1 MSVNPSMRI
10 VCSGEHVSMGR
21 TRTFFMIIL
30 IWARG
35 HEMSFG
41 SPASRGAGEPLQL
54 TVIPDRSVT
63 VREVY
68 GFQAVSGA
76 DQVTVPLGAWEADG
90 FRLVVLKCDKEDGGD
105 SSGMQLV
112 AQCELSL
119 PAGDLM
125 LDRQGVFLSLDDLPQ
140 VDEEADQLAARREQ
154 WFRAL
159 PEFNFILEPLRKGN
173 PASAYWTIQR
183 QLDEIVLEAV
193 QAHDELRDLY
203 LEMYEHISQ
212 VVESSLHS

>member
-1 MSVNPSMRI
+1 MAVNPSMRI
-10 VCSGEHVSMGR
+10 VCSGGHVFMGR

-35 HEMSFG
+35 NEMSFG
-41 SPASRGAGEPLQL
+41 SPAGWGAGEPLEL
-54 TVIPDRSVT
+54 TVIPHRSVT

-68 GFQAVSGA
+68 GFPAVPGA
-76 DQVTVPLGAWEADG
+76 EQVTVPLGAWEADG
-90 FRLVVLKCDKEDGGD
+90 FRLVVLKCEKEESGD
-105 SSGMQLV
+105 LSGMQL
-112 AQCELSL
+112 AAHCELSV
-119 PAGDLM
+119 PAGGLV
-125 LDRQGVFLSLDDLPQ
+125 LERQGVYLNVDDLPRI
-140 VDEEADQLAARREQ
+140 DEEADQLAARREQ
-154 WFRAL
+154 WFREL
-159 PEFNFILEPLRKGN
+159 PEFNFILEPLREGN

-212 VVESSLHS
+212 VVESSLHA

>member
-10 VCSGEHVSMGR
+10 VCSDGHVFMGQ

-35 HEMSFG
+35 DEMSFG
-41 SPASRGAGEPLQL
+41 TPAGRGAGEQLQL
-54 TVIPDRSVT
+54 TVLPDRSVR

-76 DQVTVPLGAWEADG
+76 EQVTVPLGAWDADG
-90 FRLVVLKCDKEDGGD
+90 FRLVVLKCDKEEGGD

-112 AQCELSL
+112 AHCELSVHTGGL
-119 PAGDLM
+119 VLE
-125 LDRQGVFLSLDDLPQ
+125 RQEVYLNVDDLPQ
-140 VDEEADQLAARREQ
+140 VDQESDQLAARREQ
-154 WFRAL
+154 WFREL
-159 PEFNFILEPLRKGN
+159 PEFNFILEPLREGN

-193 QAHDELRDLY
+193 QTHDELRDLY

-212 VVESSLHS
+212 VVESSLHP

>member
-1 MSVNPSMRI
+1 
-10 VCSGEHVSMGR
+10 MGR
-21 TRTFFMIIL
+21 TRSFYMIIL

-35 HEMSFG
+35 HEMTS
-41 SPASRGAGEPLQL
+41 SYPAGRGAGDPLQL
-54 TVIPDRSVT
+54 TVIPDRAVT

-76 DQVTVPLGAWEADG
+76 EQVTVPLGAWEADG
-90 FRLVVLKCDKEDGGD
+90 FRLVVLKCDKEESGD

-112 AQCELSL
+112 AQCELYF
-119 PAGDLM
+119 PAGDSVLE
-125 LDRQGVFLSLDDLPQ
+125 RQGVFLNVDDLPRI
-140 VDEEADQLAARREQ
+140 DEEAAQLAARREQ

-159 PEFNFILEPLRKGN
+159 PEFNFILEPLREGN
-173 PASAYWTIQR
+173 RGSAYWTIQR

-212 VVESSLHS
+212 VVESSLQP

>member
-1 MSVNPSMRI
+1 
-10 VCSGEHVSMGR
+10 
-21 TRTFFMIIL
+21 
-30 IWARG
+30 
-35 HEMSFG
+35 
-41 SPASRGAGEPLQL
+41 
-54 TVIPDRSVT
+54 
-63 VREVY
+63 
-68 GFQAVSGA
+68 
-76 DQVTVPLGAWEADG
+76 
-90 FRLVVLKCDKEDGGD
+90 
-105 SSGMQLV
+105 
-112 AQCELSL
+112 
-119 PAGDLM
+119 M
-125 LDRQGVFLSLDDLPQ
+125 LDRQGVFLNLDDLPQ

-159 PEFNFILEPLRKGN
+159 PEFNFILEPLREGN